1 MRTKLTNAASIPG
14 VIADMTTE
22 EKVKFLILPTP
33 CISQAI
39 PDMDIPSV
47 VLADGATGVNGTHIM
62 LDFLME
68 MAAKAGAASGA
79 SMEGNAPGGASA
91 EGNASGNASA
101 EGNDSSNVAAGMG
114 NIWVEMQELVD
125 VSEEEAARLAKGNPI
140 KMAFLQYLKNRR
152 NTAGASVSFPSGIN
166 IGATFRPEQAK
177 RIGKAVGQ
185 EMRSAHLDVCL
196 GPNVDIMRD
205 PLGGRNYEMYGE
217 DPALVRRIAP
227 AFISGMQS
235 TGTAA
240 CAKHYIANN
249 QENRRE
255 TKDTHVSIRTLREIY
270 AKGFEAS
277 VKEAG
282 VKSVMSAYNAVNGV
296 FSSYNK
302 MILTDWLKEEWGFD
316 GVIVSDW
323 GAASKHP
330 QDSIA
335 AGLDVTLNGPGE
347 RAFQELAEAMESG
360 KLDEARVNDAL
371 TRFLQLVIWIR
382 DSHQEIADA
391 YDQKQV
397 LKEAYDT
404 LVDGSVLLK
413 NENGVLPLDKSSKT
427 AFYGTRAKDTMEC
440 GSGSTMVNTCLHG
453 NVYDESAALG
463 VEVFDGCMEDAD
475 VVVYAAGA
483 EGGENA
489 DRPAMD
495 VDAVDQRQI
504 VSVLKEAKEAGKKT
518 VVLLNVAGPVDV
530 RAWEPYADAILAIFV
545 PGCMGGKAMADI
557 LYGEAI
563 PAGRLPMTFP
573 ECVEDVPTYPY
584 LDGEYDDVYYGE
596 GVFVGY
602 RWYDK
607 KQVPVRYPFGYGL
620 SYTTFEISDVN
631 VPQTYDTNADGAFT
645 ITAKIKN
652 TGNARGAQVLQV
664 YMGEKRPKVLRPVK
678 ELKGFVKVDLEPG
691 EEREVAIAVTAE
703 DLRMYDPAK
712 GVVLPVGEYRVYVGT
727 DCRTILH
734 EAAVKVIGKNVYCLG
749 RHSTLGDIMAVPE
762 AVAAVEKVIPGFI
775 SRMGDHAKLLA
786 ANNFDAMFSRHI
798 IQSQPDSVKAK
809 EIMDG
814 MYAELEKIEF

>member
-1 MRTKLTNAASIPG
+1 MRTKLTNKASIPG
-14 VIADMTTE
+14 VIADLTVE

-68 MAAKAGAASGA
+68 MMAKAAQAPSQNAESGEGAASGA
-79 SMEGNAPGGASA
+79 SG
-91 EGNASGNASA
+91 
-101 EGNDSSNVAAGMG
+101 GMG
-114 NIWVEMQELVD
+114 NIWLELQELVN
-125 VSEEEAARLAKGNPI
+125 VSEEEAVKKAKGNPV
-140 KMAFLQYLKNRR
+140 KTAFLSYLKNRR
-152 NTAGASVSFPSGIN
+152 NAAGASVSFPSGIN
-166 IGATFRPEQAK
+166 IGATFSTDRAK
-177 RIGKAVGQ
+177 KIGAAVGQ

-196 GPNVDIMRD
+196 GPNVDVMRD

-235 TGTAA
+235 TGTAS

-249 QENRRE
+249 QETRRE
-255 TKDTHVSIRTLREIY
+255 TKDTHVSVRTLREIY
-270 AKGFEAS
+270 ARGFEAS
-277 VKEAG
+277 VKDAK

-302 MILTDWLKEEWGFD
+302 MALTDWLKEEWGFE

-330 QDSIA
+330 QDAIA

-347 RAFQELAEAMESG
+347 RAMQELTEAIQSG
-360 KLDEARVNDAL
+360 TLDETRVDDAIAH
-371 TRFLQLVIWIR
+371 FLELVIWLR
-382 DSHQEIADA
+382 DSHEKIADT
-391 YDQKQV
+391 YDQEQV

-404 LVDGSVLLK
+404 LVDGAVLLK
-413 NENGVLPLDKSSKT
+413 NADGVLPLNKAAKT
-427 AFYGTRAKDTMEC
+427 AFYGTRAKNTMEC

-463 VEVFDGCMEDAD
+463 VEVLDGCMDDAD

-495 VDAVDQRQI
+495 VDAADREQI
-504 VSVLKEAKEAGKKT
+504 VSVLQKAKEAGKKT

-545 PGCMGGKAMADI
+545 PGCMGGKVMADI

-563 PAGRLPMTFP
+563 PAGRLPVTFP
-573 ECVEDVPTYPY
+573 ERVEDVPTYPY

-596 GVFVGY
+596 GIFVGY

-620 SYTTFEISDVN
+620 SYTTFEISDIK
-631 VPQTYDTNADGAFT
+631 VPQVFDTNVYETFT
-645 ITAKIKN
+645 ITAKVKN

-664 YMGEKRPKVLRPVK
+664 YMGEKKPKILRTVK
-678 ELKGFVKVDLEPG
+678 ELKGFAKVDLEPG
-691 EEREVAIAVTAE
+691 EEQKVAIEVTTE
-703 DLRMYDPAK
+703 DLRVYDPAK
-712 GVVLPVGEYRVYVGT
+712 GVVLPVGEYRVFVGT

-734 EAAVKVIGKNVYCLG
+734 EADMKVSGKNAYCLG
-749 RHSTLGDIMAVPE
+749 RESTLGDILAVPE
-762 AVAAVEKVIPGFI
+762 AVKIVEKVFPGI
-775 SRMGDHAKLLA
+775 VSNLGEHVKLMA
-786 ANNFDAMFSRHI
+786 GNNFDALVSKYI
-798 IQSQPDSVKAK
+798 IQIQPDAVKAK
-809 EIMDG
+809 EIMDAV
-814 MYAELEKIEF
+814 YAELEEIEI